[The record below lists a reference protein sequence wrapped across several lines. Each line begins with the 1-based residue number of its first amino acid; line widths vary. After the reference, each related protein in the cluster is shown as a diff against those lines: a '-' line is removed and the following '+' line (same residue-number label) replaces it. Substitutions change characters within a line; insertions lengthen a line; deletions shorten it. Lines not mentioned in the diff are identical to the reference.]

1 MDRGECVLN
10 GGWNLNVMKTDKFYF
25 FSTWCVW
32 TKWMVHPANQENFTQ
47 ISMSY
52 NPNIWIELCQMQRLQ
67 ITGIMK
73 NYPEYWMAFFSWNQH
88 TLFRKNKVRDTPDV
102 EKEDLLIFLNVIT
115 WGGICMCVF
124 AFKTTSYQEFTSYQ

>member
-1 MDRGECVLN
+1 MMRVNQVSGSSN
-10 GGWNLNVMKTDKFYF
+10 
-25 FSTWCVW
+25 
-32 TKWMVHPANQENFTQ
+32 NQENFTQ

-73 NYPEYWMAFFSWNQH
+73 NYPEYWMAFFPWNQH

>member
-1 MDRGECVLN
+1 MMRVNQVN
-10 GGWNLNVMKTDKFYF
+10 GSSN
-25 FSTWCVW
+25 
-32 TKWMVHPANQENFTQ
+32 NQENFTQ

-73 NYPEYWMAFFSWNQH
+73 NYPEYWMAFFPWNQH

-102 EKEDLLIFLNVIT
+102 EKEDLLIFLNVII

-124 AFKTTSYQEFTSYQ
+124 AFKNNQLSRNYFISIMSTTCFFMWSNLCIFNE